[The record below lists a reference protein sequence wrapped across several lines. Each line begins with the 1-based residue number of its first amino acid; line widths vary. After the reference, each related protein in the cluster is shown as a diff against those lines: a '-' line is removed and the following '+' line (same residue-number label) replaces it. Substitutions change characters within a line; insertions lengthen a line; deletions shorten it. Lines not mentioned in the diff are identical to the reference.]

1 MTLAWFQVGCA
12 PSSDVAGDLDL
23 AVPARTLDGP
33 APGELDV
40 AVSSEIGLTDPI
52 PFKSPGNEPA
62 VACGDAV
69 CLVVWRD
76 DREKRALIYGARVA
90 LDGTVLDP
98 FGVPLLSAWDPAVAA
113 QGDGFLVVGVGAA
126 EEGSGVQVRG
136 ARVSAAGAVLDPSGF
151 ALSSSSP
158 KIYGGPAIA
167 FDGTNHLVAWVR
179 RDSTSL
185 CDGVIETTRVSSAGV
200 VLDPPG
206 TVSLPTTVQGDV
218 YVASTHASSL
228 LAWVECPGERQARVL
243 GARVSPGGAL
253 LDAAGFPISP
263 IYPFG
268 GNFRTPTAA
277 LAFDGVNYTVAWNR
291 WEEDTL
297 SQIEAA
303 RVTPE
308 AAVLDPDGFTAA
320 ALEPY
325 IVPERLAAA
334 FDGSGTTLAWSVH
347 LTEDALPPPPE
358 TVRVSPAG
366 AVLTPRAV
374 ALSSG
379 MSMALASSD
388 AGVFAAWL
396 NLGAGARHV
405 SGARLSALGASLD
418 GPAGIPISRHA
429 NEQRVRAAASDG
441 EQFLVLWSD
450 ERDELTGDPGLFAAR
465 VTPTGAVLDPLGIRI
480 AGERPMPARA
490 VFDGANFLSV
500 WWPSGPSRL
509 LAARVSQAGVVLDT
523 APIRLPFHA
532 DSTPYS
538 VAVASNGAGTLV
550 VVPDEELGTGFLK
563 TMVIDQGGAV
573 TSPPEPLSFPSF
585 NRAWVDAAAGGSSY
599 LVVWHDSE
607 TLWGQRLDAE
617 AAPID
622 AAPFVVAI
630 NPDVTSGPVR
640 AIRGLSVAFDGE
652 RFLVAWEQGGWMR
665 GARVSL
671 EGSVL
676 EPGGFNIAPVDIGAA
691 SWPNCEWAAA
701 GPGCPALVFDGHRFL
716 LTWKSRAVSDASS
729 LDLFGAEL
737 SSAGAVLST
746 FPLSTEPGIEGPP
759 ALASVGNGK
768 TLLAYTRFIPEVPFS
783 AGRARVRLLDGATG
797 GSGGAGAGSGG
808 AGGDS
813 GPGSGG
819 AGGDSGPG
827 SGGAGGDPGSGGAG
841 GDSGPG
847 SGGAGGDPGSGGAGG
862 DSGPGS
868 GGAGGDSGPG
878 SGGAGGDPGSGGAG
892 GDSGPGSGGAGGD
905 PGSGGAG
912 GDSGPGSGGAGG
924 GPGSGGAGPGSG
936 GAGGGSSGGGG
947 CHMAAGSSAA
957 TPAFLLVLAG
967 LFLQRRRRPLK
978 VC

>member
-1 MTLAWFQVGCA
+1 M
-12 PSSDVAGDLDL
+12 
-23 AVPARTLDGP
+23 
-33 APGELDV
+33 
-40 AVSSEIGLTDPI
+40 
-52 PFKSPGNEPA
+52 
-62 VACGDAV
+62 
-69 CLVVWRD
+69 
-76 DREKRALIYGARVA
+76 
-90 LDGTVLDP
+90 
-98 FGVPLLSAWDPAVAA
+98 
-113 QGDGFLVVGVGAA
+113 
-126 EEGSGVQVRG
+126 
-136 ARVSAAGAVLDPSGF
+136 
-151 ALSSSSP
+151 
-158 KIYGGPAIA
+158 
-167 FDGTNHLVAWVR
+167 R

-185 CDGVIETTRVSSAGV
+185 CDGVIEATRV
-200 VLDPPG
+200 
-206 TVSLPTTVQGDV
+206 
-218 YVASTHASSL
+218 
-228 LAWVECPGERQARVL
+228 
-243 GARVSPGGAL
+243 
-253 LDAAGFPISP
+253 
-263 IYPFG
+263 
-268 GNFRTPTAA
+268 
-277 LAFDGVNYTVAWNR
+277 
-291 WEEDTL
+291 

-308 AAVLDPDGFTAA
+308 AAVLDPEGFTAA

-334 FDGSGTTLAWSVH
+334 FDGSGTTLAWSIH
-347 LTEDALPPPPE
+347 LTEDAPPPPPE

-379 MSMALASSD
+379 MSMALTSSD
-388 AGVFAAWL
+388 AGVLAAWL

-418 GPAGIPISRHA
+418 GPAGFPISRHA

-509 LAARVSQAGVVLDT
+509 LAARVSPAGVVLDT

-563 TMVIDQGGAV
+563 TMVVDQEGAV

-585 NRAWVDAAAGGSSY
+585 SRAWVDAAAGGSSY

-701 GPGCPALVFDGHRFL
+701 GPGCPALVFDGQRFL

-808 AGGDS
+808 AGA
-813 GPGSGG
+813 GSGG
-819 AGGDSGPG
+819 AGGDSG
-827 SGGAGGDPGSGGAG
+827 PGSGGAG

-878 SGGAGGDPGSGGAG
+878 SGGAGGD
-892 GDSGPGSGGAGGD
+892 
-905 PGSGGAG
+905 
-912 GDSGPGSGGAGG
+912 SGPGSGGAGG

-947 CHMAAGSSAA
+947 CHMAAGSSAG

-967 LFLQRRRRPLK
+967 LFLQRRRRPLQ

>member
-1 MTLAWFQVGCA
+1 MTIAWVQVGCA
-12 PSSDVAGDLDL
+12 PSSDVTGDLDL
-23 AVPARTLDGP
+23 AVPAHALDGP

-62 VACGDAV
+62 VACGDAG

-98 FGVPLLSAWDPAVAA
+98 FGIPLLSAWDPAVAA

-126 EEGSGVQVRG
+126 EDGSGVQVRG

-151 ALSSSSP
+151 ALSSSAP

-185 CDGVIETTRVSSAGV
+185 CDGAIETTRVSIAGV

-218 YVASTHASSL
+218 HVASGGASSL

-263 IYPFG
+263 TYPFT

-291 WEEDTL
+291 WDEDTL
-297 SQIEAA
+297 SLIEAA

-308 AAVLDPDGFTAA
+308 AAVLDPEGFTAA
-320 ALEPY
+320 TLEPY
-325 IVPERLAAA
+325 IVAERLAAA
-334 FDGSGTTLAWSVH
+334 FDGTGTTLAWSIH
-347 LTEDALPPPPE
+347 LTEDAPPPPPE

-366 AVLTPRAV
+366 EVLTPRAV
-374 ALSSG
+374 AFTSG

-388 AGVFAAWL
+388 AGVLAAWV

-405 SGARLSALGASLD
+405 SGARLSDLGASLD
-418 GPAGIPISRHA
+418 GPAGFPISRHA

-509 LAARVSQAGVVLDT
+509 LAARVSPAGVVLDT
-523 APIRLPFHA
+523 APILLPFHA

-563 TMVIDQGGAV
+563 TMVVDQEGAV

-585 NRAWVDAAAGGSSY
+585 SRALVDAAAGGSSY
-599 LVVWHDSE
+599 LVVWHDSA

-622 AAPFVVAI
+622 AEPFVIAI
-630 NPDVTSGPVR
+630 NPDVASGPER

-665 GARVSL
+665 GARVTL

-676 EPGGFNIAPVDIGAA
+676 EPDGFDIAPVEIGAA
-691 SWPNCEWAAA
+691 SWPHCEWAAA
-701 GPGCPALVFDGHRFL
+701 GPGCPALAFDGQRFL

-729 LDLFGAEL
+729 LDLFGAEV

-768 TLLAYTRFIPEVPFS
+768 TLLAYTRFLPEVPFS

-797 GSGGAGAGSGG
+797 GSGGAGGAAGAGGSGGAGGAAGAGGSGGADAGGGGAGGDAQAGSGG
-808 AGGDS
+808 AGGDAQA
-813 GPGSGG
+813 GSGG
-819 AGGDSGPG
+819 AGGDAQTG
-827 SGGAGGDPGSGGAG
+827 SGGAGGDPG
-841 GDSGPG
+841 PG
-847 SGGAGGDPGSGGAGG
+847 SGGAGAGS
-862 DSGPGS
+862 S
-868 GGAGGDSGPG
+868 
-878 SGGAGGDPGSGGAG
+878 
-892 GDSGPGSGGAGGD
+892 
-905 PGSGGAG
+905 
-912 GDSGPGSGGAGG
+912 GAGG
-924 GPGSGGAGPGSG
+924 G
-936 GAGGGSSGGGG
+936 G
-947 CHMAAGSSAA
+947 CQMGAGSSAA